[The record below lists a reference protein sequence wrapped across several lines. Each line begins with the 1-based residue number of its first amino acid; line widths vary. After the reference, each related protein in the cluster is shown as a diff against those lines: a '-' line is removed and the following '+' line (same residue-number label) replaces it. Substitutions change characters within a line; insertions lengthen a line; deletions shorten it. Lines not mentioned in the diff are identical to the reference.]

1 MKNIEAVTVAD
12 LLVKEFIC
20 RYGIPRQI
28 QFESEVFQQT
38 CLLFDIDKTRSTAY
52 HPQSNGLV
60 ERFNRT
66 LLNML
71 TNFVS
76 SDQRDW
82 DQKLPFLMLA
92 YRSSEHESTGY
103 SPNQMMLGRETELP
117 VDLLYG
123 PPPENRQDECQY
135 ITDMKEHLEN
145 VHSLAREKMLKAS
158 GKNAHMTIALISTRT
173 VTVTVWLQTKRKR
186 SLAPKL

>member
-28 QFESEVFQQT
+28 HSDQGRQFESEVFQQM

-71 TNFVS
+71 TKFVS
-76 SDQRDW
+76 SDW
-82 DQKLPFLMLA
+82 GQKLHFLMLA
-92 YRSSEHESTGY
+92 YRSRKYRLLSESNDAW
-103 SPNQMMLGRETELP
+103 S
-117 VDLLYG
+117 
-123 PPPENRQDECQY
+123 
-135 ITDMKEHLEN
+135 
-145 VHSLAREKMLKAS
+145 
-158 GKNAHMTIALISTRT
+158 
-173 VTVTVWLQTKRKR
+173 
-186 SLAPKL
+186 